1 MDSNCKTMPPIWQ
14 DLANEFNKPQNQEIV
29 IAQVDCQVERDL
41 CYGMHIIFSSETIQ
55 FSQSIST

>member
-1 MDSNCKTMPPIWQ
+1 MPPIWQ